1 MNINVTLWKYL
12 LRSIRIMAHKLSK
25 KKKPYK
31 KWVLFKPLMGNNQ
44 SMERDEITTNI
55 LDKYH
60 NQVRNS
66 CHSCWKKK
74 CHIISVIKCNHFFLN
89 YMAIVEIKA
98 PSTQLQ
104 STDYIY
110 KHNPNIE
117 LVPLFVLVTITRTTP
132 LSGGTGVSL
141 CEPWWCRAGC
151 RLLSPPRH
159 WWSPPGRRC
168 TPPHSVKHKDK
179 QCKS

>member
-1 MNINVTLWKYL
+1 MTPPPKKPQQNKTPKKNPNETHNYNCSSTLLIINFMNINVTLWKYL

-44 SMERDEITTNI
+44 SMERDEITTII

-66 CHSCWKKK
+66 CRSCWKKK
-74 CHIISVIKCNHFFLN
+74 SHIISVIKCNHFFLN

-98 PSTQLQ
+98 PSTQPR

-110 KHNPNIE
+110 KHNPN
-117 LVPLFVLVTITRTTP
+117 
-132 LSGGTGVSL
+132 
-141 CEPWWCRAGC
+141 
-151 RLLSPPRH
+151 
-159 WWSPPGRRC
+159 
-168 TPPHSVKHKDK
+168 
-179 QCKS
+179 